1 MVKINCDLCGRTEE
15 KIQDAIIEGVELS
28 VCTDCSKFGKVIG
41 PKSPPVEKQF
51 RKFPVKEEK
60 LQSLI
65 ENYPD
70 AIRKGRELLGLTQ
83 RDFAMKINE
92 KESTIHKIE
101 TGSLQPELSLVSK
114 LENFL
119 GISLLED
126 IGKKPEL
133 VKRKPEA
140 GMTFGDFI
148 KITSKK

>member
-15 KIQDAIIEGVELS
+15 NIQDAIIEGVELS
-28 VCTDCSKFGKVIG
+28 VCPDCSKFGKVIG
-41 PKSPPVEKQF
+41 SRKPPVEKQF

-60 LQSLI
+60 LQSLV
-65 ENYPD
+65 ENYAD
-70 AIRKGRELLGLTQ
+70 SIRKGRELLGLTQ

-101 TGSLQPELSLVSK
+101 TGSLQPELSLVRK

-126 IGKKPEL
+126 IAKKPES